1 MRKEFGPEA
10 EPWRNV
16 ALYVIIFVLAVI
28 VWAFWAELDEVAVSE
43 AEVVPEGQIRAVQHL
58 EGGIV
63 ISLPHR
69 EGDRVTKGDVLGR
82 IELGRRDSNLA
93 QIELQK
99 ESLKIKRERLYAEAT
114 GDTFEPN
121 RDNKI
126 PLKIHRSE
134 LANFISRKSQLE
146 GIISISKSQIEQK
159 KTEIVE
165 IRTRLS
171 GLEDKLAKANEKNNI
186 LKKLINER
194 LVTKIELIDA
204 ENEVVNLQNKIKEE
218 EVGLIAAQQSLSETQ
233 ERSKGEVLR
242 FRREASEEL
251 AKVELA
257 ISELEE
263 KLIPALAQEKRSTV
277 YSPIDGIIKK
287 RYFNT
292 IGGVV
297 QPGDV
302 LFEIV
307 PVNDQLVIEVK
318 LDPVNVGYVRRGQLA
333 VVKIE
338 TYDFIRYGSI
348 EGYVD
353 KIAADTSL
361 DRDGSPFYPVTVR
374 TKKNYVGDI
383 KNKLLITPGMRATVD
398 IHTGKKTIM
407 EYFVSPVL
415 KKQTNS
421 FRER

>member
-1 MRKEFGPEA
+1 MDKEIEIEV
-10 EPWRNV
+10 EPWSNL
-16 ALYVIIFVLAVI
+16 ALYAIFFLVAFI
-28 VWAFWAELDEVAVSE
+28 VWAFWAELDEVAVSQ
-43 AEVVPEGQIRAVQHL
+43 AEVVPEGQVRAVQHL

-63 ISLPHR
+63 VSLLR
-69 EGDRVTKGDVLGR
+69 KEGDRVSKGDELGR

-93 QIELQK
+93 QIEMQK
-99 ESLKIKRERLYAEAT
+99 EALKIKRARLNAEAT
-114 GDTFEPN
+114 GGIFEIIQ
-121 RDNKI
+121 DATS
-126 PLKIHRSE
+126 PLEIQRSE
-134 LANFISRKSQLE
+134 LANYKSRKIQLD
-146 GIISISKSQIEQK
+146 GIITISKSQIEQK
-159 KTEIVE
+159 ETDIVE
-165 IRTRLS
+165 IRTRLE
-171 GLEDKLAKANEKNNI
+171 GLEDKLAKSIEKKNI
-186 LKKLINER
+186 FKQLFNER

-204 ENEVVNLQNKIKEE
+204 ENEVANLQNKIKEE
-218 EVGLIAAQQSLSETQ
+218 EVILIAGRQSLAETK

-242 FRREASEEL
+242 FRREAAEEL

-257 ISELEE
+257 LSELEE
-263 KLIPALAQEKRSTV
+263 KLIPALAQEKRSKV
-277 YSPIDGIIKK
+277 ESPIDGIIKK

-302 LFEIV
+302 LYEIV

-318 LDPVNVGYVRRGQLA
+318 LDPVNVGYVRLGQLA

-338 TYDFIRYGSI
+338 TYDFIRYGTI

-361 DRDGSPFYPVTVR
+361 DRNGMPFYPVIIR
-374 TKKNYVGDI
+374 TKKNYVGDVE
-383 KNKLLITPGMRATVD
+383 NKLMITPGMRATVD

-407 EYFVSPVL
+407 EYLVSPVL
-415 KKQTNS
+415 KKQKNS